1 MDNTALTLLQQLLAL
16 PTPSG
21 WEADGMNLL
30 ARYVK
35 PYAKHIAIDLHGNLR
50 VSLNPKAN
58 VRVMIDGHCDEI
70 GFMVQYIDDKGFLYM
85 AALGG
90 VTSQQLAGER
100 IVIQGR
106 KGPVNGVFGVP
117 PPHLLK
123 GDDAKKVAPQELSD
137 ICVDIGAASKDEA
150 ESLVDLGAPAV
161 IDAGWRPLAG
171 DRVACRGFDD
181 RIGAFVVM
189 EAVRRL
195 KGRPLK
201 VALHAVA
208 SVQEEL
214 GLVGATTAAYDIQPH
229 AGIAVDVGFASDC
242 PKHEKK
248 IVGDISLGKGPIVVC
263 GPTYHPGM
271 QVLLFDTAKAKGISV
286 QRQVRARGT
295 GTNAW
300 PMRLSRSGA
309 AVGLIS
315 IPLRYMHSPVE
326 VLSLH
331 DVEQSIELLVATL
344 LAIPANADFQRP
356 QP

>member
-1 MDNTALTLLQQLLAL
+1 MDKTALNLLQQLVAI

-21 WEADGMNLL
+21 WESDGMNLL

-35 PYAKHIAIDLHGNLR
+35 PYAQQVSIDLHGNLR
-50 VSLNPKAN
+50 VVLNAKAK

-70 GFMVQYIDDKGFLYM
+70 GFMVQYIDDKGFLFLT
-85 AALGG
+85 ALGG
-90 VTSQQLAGER
+90 VTTQQLAGER
-100 IVIQGR
+100 IIIQGR
-106 KGPVNGVFGVP
+106 KGPVNGVFGVT

-123 GDDAKKVAPQELSD
+123 SEDAKKVAPQALTD
-137 ICVDIGAASKDEA
+137 ACVDIGVTNREEA
-150 ESLVDLGAPAV
+150 EKLVELGAPAV

-195 KGRPLK
+195 KGKPLQ

-214 GLVGATTAAYDIQPH
+214 GLVGATTVAYDVQPH

-242 PKHEKK
+242 AGHDKK
-248 IVGDISLGKGPIVVC
+248 VLGDVSLGKGPIVVC
-263 GPTYHPGM
+263 GPTYHPKM
-271 QVLLFDTAKAKGISV
+271 QTLILGAAKAKGITL
-286 QRQVRARGT
+286 QRQVRARGA

-300 PMRLSRSGA
+300 AMRMSRSGA
-309 AVGLIS
+309 AVGLLS

-331 DVEQSIELLVATL
+331 DVEQTIELLVATL

>member
-1 MDNTALTLLQQLLAL
+1 MDKTALELLQQLVAI

-35 PYAKHIAIDLHGNLR
+35 PYARQVAIDLHGNLR
-50 VSLNPKAN
+50 VSVNPGAK

-70 GFMVQYIDDKGFLYM
+70 GFMVQYIDEKGFLFLT
-85 AALGG
+85 ALGG
-90 VTSQQLAGER
+90 VTTQQLAGER
-100 IVIQGR
+100 VVIQGR
-106 KGPVNGVFGVP
+106 QGPVNGVFGVT

-123 GDDAKKVAPQELSD
+123 ADEIKKVAPQALSD
-137 ICVDIGAASKDEA
+137 ACVDIGASNKEEA
-150 ESLVDLGAPAV
+150 EKLVELGSPAV

-189 EAVRRL
+189 ETVRRL
-195 KGRPLK
+195 KGHPLK

-229 AGIAVDVGFASDC
+229 AGIEVDVGFASDC
-242 PKHEKK
+242 PGHEKK
-248 IVGDISLGKGPIVVC
+248 LLGDVSLGKGPIIVC
-263 GPTYHPGM
+263 GPTYHPRM
-271 QVLLFDTAKAKGISV
+271 QALILETAQARGIAL
-286 QRQVRARGT
+286 QRQVRTRGN

-300 PMRLSRSGA
+300 PMRMARSGA
-309 AVGLIS
+309 AVGLLS

-326 VLSLH
+326 VISLH
-331 DVEQSIELLVATL
+331 DVEQTIELLVATL
-344 LAIPANADFQRP
+344 LSMPAALNFQRP

>member
-1 MDNTALTLLQQLLAL
+1 MDKTALNLLQQLVAI

-35 PYAKHIAIDLHGNLR
+35 PYAKQVAIDLHGNLR
-50 VSLNPKAN
+50 VSVNPRAK

-70 GFMVQYIDDKGFLYM
+70 GFMVQYIDEKGFLFLT
-85 AALGG
+85 ALGG
-90 VTSQQLAGER
+90 VTTQQLAGER
-100 IVIQGR
+100 VIIQGR
-106 KGPVNGVFGVP
+106 KGPVNGVFGVT

-123 GDDAKKVAPQELSD
+123 ADEAKKVAPQEITD
-137 ICVDIGAASKDEA
+137 ACVDIGASSKEEA
-150 ESLVDLGAPAV
+150 DKLVELGSPAV

-181 RIGAFVVM
+181 RVGAFIVM

-195 KGRPLK
+195 QGRPLK

-214 GLVGATTAAYDIQPH
+214 GLVGAATAAYDIQPH

-248 IVGDISLGKGPIVVC
+248 LVGDVSLGKGPIIVC
-263 GPTYHPGM
+263 GPTYHPKM
-271 QVLLFDTAKAKGISV
+271 QKLILDAAAARGIPL
-286 QRQVRARGT
+286 QRQVRARGA

-300 PMRLSRSGA
+300 PMRMVRSGA
-309 AVGLIS
+309 AVGLLS

-326 VLSLH
+326 VLSLN
-331 DVEQSIELLVATL
+331 DVEQTIELLVATL
-344 LAIPANADFQRP
+344 LAMPANVDFQRP